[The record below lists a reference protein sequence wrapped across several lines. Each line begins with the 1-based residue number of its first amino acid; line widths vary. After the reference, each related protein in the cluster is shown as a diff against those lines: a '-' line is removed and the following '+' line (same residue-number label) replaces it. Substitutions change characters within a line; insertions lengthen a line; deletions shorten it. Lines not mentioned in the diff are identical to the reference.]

1 MATHDPIVDD
11 DPAERS
17 HAESLH
23 PTRSGISEE
32 PDGHSAGMSFHPTP
46 HAGVADQE
54 QTQREGVIAPGA
66 RADRQLFAR
75 YGVARLLD
83 ERGEMRPI
91 GALEE
96 EVIRFAIGHYR
107 GRMSEVARRLGI
119 GRSTLYRKI
128 KDYGIASSEPVAS

>member
-1 MATHDPIVDD
+1 MPQDSSYPFVAADMGEPRDGE
-11 DPAERS
+11 A
-17 HAESLH
+17 
-23 PTRSGISEE
+23 SGVLLRR
-32 PDGHSAGMSFHPTP
+32 AP

-54 QTQREGVIAPGA
+54 QAQREGVSARDP

-91 GALEE
+91 GVLEE

-128 KDYGIASSEPVAS
+128 KDYGIALSDPVAS